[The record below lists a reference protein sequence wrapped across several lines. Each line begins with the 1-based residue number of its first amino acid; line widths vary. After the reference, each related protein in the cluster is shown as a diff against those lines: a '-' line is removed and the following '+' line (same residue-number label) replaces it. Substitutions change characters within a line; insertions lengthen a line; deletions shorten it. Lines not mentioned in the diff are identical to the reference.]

1 MLFLSDWA
9 IRAPEYAYVCSRT
22 INTMPFTGAPMSFD
36 SSANY
41 QEVQQ
46 AERREKLV
54 AVLAASLGVLIVAAI
69 AIVMGMA

>member
-1 MLFLSDWA
+1 
-9 IRAPEYAYVCSRT
+9 
-22 INTMPFTGAPMSFD
+22 MSFD